1 MIIIETI
8 NELAEDYKETCIK
21 LQNKIKRLKKEL
33 NDLYDNGIY
42 IGKETLLIR
51 KQLVILE
58 DILYQTRGT
67 YNHLKHYYDIK
78 EEENV

>member
-1 MIIIETI
+1 METLE
-8 NELAEDYKETCIK
+8 ELAEDYKETCIK
-21 LQNKIKRLKKEL
+21 LQNRIKRLKQKL

-67 YNHLKHYYDIK
+67 YNHLKNYYRG
-78 EEENV
+78 EEDGLK